1 MPGKGE
7 EELPGSGA
15 EVPGEGA
22 GRVQGEG
29 EGEGA
34 GRVPGEAGPAGAGSG
49 PVRRSVKTRDVARE
63 AGVGLATVSR
73 VINGKPSVAP
83 ELVRRVTETA
93 HALGYRHDV
102 TASSLRR
109 ADRRTATI
117 ALVLEDVANP
127 FSSVLHRAVED
138 AARAEDI
145 LVLAGSSDEDPD
157 RERELVDAFTMRR
170 VDGLIVLPTGSTDE
184 QLAAVRRQGTPV
196 VCADRLV
203 EIDRVD
209 TVTVDN
215 RDGTWAAVR
224 RLHALGHRRIAFLGD
239 LDAIWTARQR
249 YAGYAGAQAEAG
261 ETVEDR
267 LVHRD
272 LHSAEAAR
280 AVTAGLLAAGDPP
293 TAVFAAQNLLTIG
306 ARRALQ
312 DAGRQDQVA
321 LIGFD
326 DFPVAD
332 MLAPGISVVSQ
343 DPARVGRTAAHLLLG
358 RLRGGGDDLPARH
371 SVVPTRYITRGS
383 GEIRPGR

>member
-1 MPGKGE
+1 M
-7 EELPGSGA
+7 
-15 EVPGEGA
+15 A
-22 GRVQGEG
+22 GDGDS
-29 EGEGA
+29 A
-34 GRVPGEAGPAGAGSG
+34 
-49 PVRRSVKTRDVARE
+49 RRTVTMRDVARQ

-73 VINGKPSVAP
+73 VINGKPGVAP

-93 HALGYRHDV
+93 RALGYRHDL

-127 FSSVLHRAVED
+127 FSSALHRAVED
-138 AARAEDI
+138 AAREADI
-145 LVLAGSSDEDPD
+145 LVLAGSSDEHPD
-157 RERELVDAFTMRR
+157 RERELIDAFTLRR
-170 VDGLIVLPTGSTDE
+170 VDGLIVLPTGGADE
-184 QLAAVRRQGTPV
+184 QLAAVRRHGTPI

-224 RLHALGHRRIAFLGD
+224 RLRSRGHRRIAFLGD
-239 LDAIWTARQR
+239 QETIWTARQR
-249 YAGYAGAQAEAG
+249 YAGFAGEHAEARA
-261 ETVEDR
+261 EIDER

-272 LHSAEAAR
+272 LHGAEAAR
-280 AVTAGLLAAGDPP
+280 EVTARLLTTAHPP
-293 TAVFAAQNLLTIG
+293 TAIFAAQNLLTMG

-312 DAGRQDQVA
+312 DLGLQDGVA

-343 DPARVGRTAAHLLLG
+343 DAARVGRTAARLLLG
-358 RLRGGGDDLPARH
+358 RVRGGEDQLAARH
-371 SVVPTRYITRGS
+371 SVVPTRYVARGS
-383 GEIRPGR
+383 GEIPPGQ

>member
-1 MPGKGE
+1 MPGDASDGR
-7 EELPGSGA
+7 
-15 EVPGEGA
+15 EGT
-22 GRVQGEG
+22 
-29 EGEGA
+29 
-34 GRVPGEAGPAGAGSG
+34 P
-49 PVRRSVKTRDVARE
+49 RSATMRDVARR

-73 VINGKPSVAP
+73 VINGKPGVAP
-83 ELVRRVTETA
+83 ELVRRVTDTA
-93 HALGYRHDV
+93 RALGYRHDV

-138 AARAEDI
+138 AARAENI
-145 LVLAGSSDEDPD
+145 VVLAGSSDEHPD
-157 RERELVDAFTMRR
+157 RERDLLDAFTSRR

-184 QLAAVRRQGTPV
+184 HLAAVRRRGTPV
-196 VCADRLV
+196 VCADRLAEV
-203 EIDRVD
+203 DRVD

-239 LDAIWTARQR
+239 LCSIWTARQR
-249 YAGYAGAQAEAG
+249 YAGFAGAHAEAG
-261 ETVEDR
+261 EPVEDR

-272 LHSAEAAR
+272 LHSVEAAR
-280 AVTAGLLAAGDPP
+280 AVTARLLAGGDPP
-293 TAVFAAQNLLTIG
+293 SAVFAAQNLLTIG

-312 DAGRQDQVA
+312 DSGLQDRVA

-332 MLAPGISVVSQ
+332 MLVPGISVVSQ
-343 DPARVGRTAAHLLLG
+343 DPARVGWTAAHLLLG
-358 RLRGGGDDLPARH
+358 RVRGGEDHLPARH
-371 SVVPTRYITRGS
+371 SVVPTTYIARGS

>member
-1 MPGKGE
+1 M
-7 EELPGSGA
+7 
-15 EVPGEGA
+15 PGEGEESMP
-22 GRVQGEG
+22 GED
-29 EGEGA
+29 
-34 GRVPGEAGPAGAGSG
+34 RVPGEVRAAGTGSGSGGEERVAGSG
-49 PVRRSVKTRDVARE
+49 AGPGSAGRPVRRSATMRDVARQ

-73 VINGKPSVAP
+73 VINGKPGVAP

-93 HALGYRHDV
+93 RALGYRHDV

-138 AARAEDI
+138 AARDEDI

-157 RERELVDAFTMRR
+157 REHELIDAFTMRR
-170 VDGLIVLPTGSTDE
+170 VDGLIVLPTGRADE

-203 EIDRVD
+203 ELDRVD

-215 RDGTWAAVR
+215 RDGTWAAIR
-224 RLHALGHRRIAFLGD
+224 RLRALGHRRIAFLGD

-261 ETVEDR
+261 EVVEDR

-280 AVTAGLLAAGDPP
+280 AVTARLLAAADPP

-312 DAGRQDQVA
+312 DAGRQDRVA

-332 MLAPGISVVSQ
+332 MLTPGISVVSQ
-343 DPARVGRTAAHLLLG
+343 DPARVGRTAARLLLG
-358 RLRGGGDDLPARH
+358 RLRGDDDLPARH
-371 SVVPTRYITRGS
+371 SVVPTRYIARGS

>member
-1 MPGKGE
+1 M
-7 EELPGSGA
+7 
-15 EVPGEGA
+15 PGEG
-22 GRVQGEG
+22 E
-29 EGEGA
+29 
-34 GRVPGEAGPAGAGSG
+34 STH
-49 PVRRSVKTRDVARE
+49 RRATMRDVAHQ

-73 VINGKPSVAP
+73 VINGKPGVAE

-127 FSSVLHRAVED
+127 FSSALHRAVED
-138 AARAEDI
+138 AARDEDI
-145 LVLAGSSDEDPD
+145 LVLAGSSDEHPD
-157 RERELVDAFTMRR
+157 RERELIDAFTLRR

-184 QLAAVRRQGTPV
+184 QLAAVRRHGTPV

-215 RDGTWAAVR
+215 SDGTWAAVR
-224 RLHALGHRRIAFLGD
+224 RLRALGHRRIAFLGD

-249 YAGYAGAQAEAG
+249 YAGFVGAIEEAR
-261 ETVEDR
+261 EPLDER

-272 LHSAEAAR
+272 LHSADAAR
-280 AVTAGLLAAGDPP
+280 AATARLLAGDDPP
-293 TAVFAAQNLLTIG
+293 TAIFAAQNLLTIG

-312 DAGRQDQVA
+312 DAGLHDRIA

-332 MLAPGISVVSQ
+332 MLTPGISVVSQ
-343 DPARVGRTAAHLLLG
+343 DAARVGRTAADLLL
-358 RLRGGGDDLPARH
+358 RRVKGGEDHVPARH
-371 SVVPTRYITRGS
+371 AVVPTRYIARGS
-383 GEIRPGR
+383 GEIRPAG